1 MADITIAGWVRIPKS
16 LLGDDWTRY
25 YRAEL
30 TLKQRTFGRDEAP
43 ATIEVFREDDDALYV
58 PREWYFANRS
68 KVVDVDY
75 DIEPGAPLS
84 TCEVACRPRTAEQA
98 QALEVMV
105 AELTSGPCVGR
116 IMRCPPGWGKTV
128 VTIMILARLGV
139 RFVVLVHKKF
149 LARQWQRR
157 FAEFAPAWRVGLV
170 TGDKCEISGDG
181 AICVIQS
188 LYSRGIKTPGGY
200 PDALWRFPG
209 VVVVDE
215 QHRIG
220 AETFG
225 PTVPLFPAA
234 KRLGVS
240 AEIDRIDGL
249 ADVFLWQLGPV
260 AFEGTTRELAARI
273 FVRRLGL
280 TLPPDVPRARAS
292 TWVARNAQFNAI
304 MQRDLLAA
312 VDAGRKVL
320 VLGDRVE
327 HLYDIRAFLTA
338 ARPTCTSAP
347 YCGQWPSESADEH
360 VNRCSALRLS
370 LQAQAD
376 AEVAAIEAEDI
387 PFAEKVQRR
396 RAVRARAKADYDK
409 AKARRRKTV
418 KEADLEAGE
427 AAQVL
432 FATAIM
438 VEEGLDIPALDTML
452 LIVQLSDL
460 VQAAGRVLRPAPGKK
475 PPFIIDYDTGLAQFA
490 SSVKAR
496 ARLYRE
502 LGWEVTE
509 K

>member
-1 MADITIAGWVRIPKS
+1 MADISISGWVRIPKS
-16 LLGDDWTRY
+16 LLGDDWTSY
-25 YRAEL
+25 YQESL
-30 TLKQRTFGRDEAP
+30 TLRQRTFGRDKAP
-43 ATIEVFREDDDALYV
+43 AIIEVFREDLDALYV

-68 KVVDVDY
+68 REVEVDLDV
-75 DIEPGAPLS
+75 EVGAPLS
-84 TCEVACRPRTAEQA
+84 TTAIACEPRTAEQA
-98 QALEVMV
+98 QALEVMI
-105 AELTSGPCVGR
+105 AALTSGPCVGR

-157 FAEFAPAWRVGLV
+157 FAQFAPAWQVGLV
-170 TGDKCEISGDG
+170 TGDKCEINGDG

-200 PDALWRFPG
+200 PEALWRFPG

-234 KRLGVS
+234 RRLGVS
-240 AEIDRIDGL
+240 AEVDRADGL
-249 ADVFLWQLGPV
+249 ADVFLWQIGPV

-273 FVRRLGL
+273 FIRRLGL
-280 TLPPDVPRARAS
+280 VLPPDVPRASAS
-292 TWVARNAQFNAI
+292 SWVARNATFNATI
-304 MQRDLLAA
+304 QRDLVAA

-327 HLYDIRAFLTA
+327 HLYDLWTWLRG
-338 ARPTCTSAP
+338 ARPACTSAP
-347 YCGQWPSESADEH
+347 YCGQWPSESAAEH
-360 VNRCSALRLS
+360 INRCSALRME

-376 AEVAAIEAEDI
+376 ADIASIEAQDI
-387 PFAEKVQRR
+387 PFVEKVQLR
-396 RAVRARAKADYDK
+396 RAVRAAAKAAYDK
-409 AKARRRKTV
+409 AKARRRKAV
-418 KEADLEAGE
+418 KEAELEAGE
-427 AAQVL
+427 VAQVL

-502 LGWEVTE
+502 LAWEVTE